1 MTNFKTLL
9 ESTLML
15 NESSDSVLTVND
27 LHSHIKHA
35 IANNHHIEIQQDG
48 KSVYSIHP
56 IVGSKTKIHI
66 SQNNQTTMVHNN
78 KPDYATQQAL
88 NNIKGYNRGQT
99 DMYHRKITQDDAN
112 LPQNVTVKHSKEY
125 EF

>member
-1 MTNFKTLL
+1 MSNFKTLL
-9 ESTLML
+9 ESTLL
-15 NESSDSVLTVND
+15 LKESAGAVHTAAD
-27 LHSHIKHA
+27 LHNHIKHA

-99 DMYHRKITQDDAN
+99 DMYHRKITQDDAQ

>member
-99 DMYHRKITQDDAN
+99 DMYHRKITQDDAH